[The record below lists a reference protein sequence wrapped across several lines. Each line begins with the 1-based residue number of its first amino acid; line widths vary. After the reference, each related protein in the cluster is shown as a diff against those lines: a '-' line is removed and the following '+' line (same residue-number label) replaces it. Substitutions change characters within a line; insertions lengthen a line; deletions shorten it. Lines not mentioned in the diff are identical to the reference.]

1 MTFLSRNCACF
12 RNSSISSADNCHGL
26 ESTSIRNRD
35 RSFQNLTSRFVS
47 AKGQKRSRITVIV
60 GVWVLNLG
68 DSVPL
73 SFTQVPI
80 WRVEMSMGARV
91 VDVTFVISAV
101 VAAPAPAAAAAAA
114 VEAGVVVSVS
124 LTGALRHITSMMEP
138 LLSSTVSTVRRSYSS
153 RVRM

>member
-1 MTFLSRNCACF
+1 M
-12 RNSSISSADNCHGL
+12 
-26 ESTSIRNRD
+26 
-35 RSFQNLTSRFVS
+35 
-47 AKGQKRSRITVIV
+47 
-60 GVWVLNLG
+60 
-68 DSVPL
+68 PL

-101 VAAPAPAAAAAAA
+101 VAAPAAAAAAV

>member
-1 MTFLSRNCACF
+1 M
-12 RNSSISSADNCHGL
+12 
-26 ESTSIRNRD
+26 
-35 RSFQNLTSRFVS
+35 
-47 AKGQKRSRITVIV
+47 
-60 GVWVLNLG
+60 
-68 DSVPL
+68 PL